1 MIGAQQDVYV
11 VLTGYLKS
19 SRKLGERAEVQED
32 LKGSLK
38 VVNERFEDV
47 IAAKFMVVGG
57 DGFQGMLYFTESLFD
72 LYYALFENI
81 GYRFYI
87 GIVTGGISTKMSENV
102 GEMDGEAFHRSS
114 DALAT
119 VKRKGGWVAFD
130 SGRGIDGIITP
141 SWNLMADAI
150 WNWSE
155 RQKEIILYYRKHGK
169 CRDAVRSASENFGI
183 GERSIYK
190 TLRTGRY
197 HLLRSVEDAL
207 KDVLN

>member
-11 VLTGYLKS
+11 VLTGDLKS

-38 VVNERFEDV
+38 VVNERFEDA

-72 LYYALFENI
+72 LYYALFEHI

-87 GIVTGGISTKMSENV
+87 GIGTGGISTKMSENV

-114 DALAT
+114 DALAN

-207 KDVLN
+207 KEVLN

>member
-1 MIGAQQDVYV
+1 MIGALQDMYG
-11 VLTGYLKS
+11 VLTGDLKA
-19 SRKLGERAEVQED
+19 SRKLGARAEIQEG
-32 LKGSLK
+32 LKGALL
-38 VVNERFEDV
+38 VVNERFAGA

-57 DGFQGMLYFTESLFD
+57 DGFQGMLYSTESLFD
-72 LYYALFENI
+72 LYYALFEHI

-87 GIVTGGISTKMSENV
+87 GIGTGGISTNMSENV

-114 DALAT
+114 DALGK

-130 SGRGIDGIITP
+130 SGRKIDGVITS
-141 SWNLMADAI
+141 SWNLMADVI

-155 RQKEIILYYRKHGK
+155 RQKEIILYYRKHGGG
-169 CRDAVRSASENFGI
+169 RDAVRSASKNFGI

-197 HLLRSVEDAL
+197 HLLRSVEDTL
-207 KDVLN
+207 EDVLN

>member
-1 MIGAQQDVYV
+1 MIGAQQDMYV
-11 VLTGYLKS
+11 VLTGDLKA
-19 SRKLGERAEVQED
+19 SRKLGARAEIQEG
-32 LKGSLK
+32 LKGALL
-38 VVNERFEDV
+38 VVNERFAGA

-57 DGFQGMLYFTESLFD
+57 DGFQGMLYSTESLFD
-72 LYYALFENI
+72 LYYSLFEHI

-87 GIVTGGISTKMSENV
+87 GIGTGGISTNMSENV

-114 DALAT
+114 DALGK

-130 SGRGIDGIITP
+130 SGRKIDGVITS
-141 SWNLMADAI
+141 SWNLMADVI

-155 RQKEIILYYRKHGK
+155 RQKEIILYYRKHVGG
-169 CRDAVRSASENFGI
+169 RDAVRSASKNFGI

-197 HLLRSVEDAL
+197 HLLRSVEDTL
-207 KDVLN
+207 EDVLN